1 MSTAKAVASGAN
13 VASTKVALP
22 GGLEQ
27 FDLLLDNW
35 NTELVPVAS
44 VNAPTEYW
52 QRQVSEAVIGYRS
65 SSKNALNSMLDAAR
79 FLRAGLLAAAQIG
92 MVKLAFFEL
101 AGIKPTYAY
110 RLLFALRTYEKANQ
124 DQQDFLGTLAANAI
138 TEILW
143 APEGTLQQA
152 LDVVNR
158 EGGTATAK
166 LIRRVA
172 AEVRASEKPAGGL
185 ITEIAGE
192 ALDAVNAARAA
203 EAKLA
208 TALEEVDAARSKL
221 AATELS
227 LKEMSG
233 DNDALRAD
241 LAEAESR
248 AAEVIRTANARTEK
262 NKALSSEDA
271 KRLQSIRDE
280 ISASE
285 KKLDLLKLAMR
296 KQQTDVATIHEFAEA
311 ARVFVAA
318 VPRTD
323 LEDAIEPFTAD
334 QLVELTG
341 ALRKAN
347 RHAVDLLSLVVA
359 K

>member
-1 MSTAKAVASGAN
+1 MSTTKPVAAAAKVPSTN
-13 VASTKVALP
+13 VTAA
-22 GGLEQ
+22 GGWAQ
-27 FDLLLDNW
+27 FDMLLDDW
-35 NTELVPVAS
+35 GTEIVPVSS
-44 VNAPTEYW
+44 VVAPAEYW
-52 QRQVSEAVIGYRS
+52 QRQISEAVIGYQRC
-65 SSKNALNSMLDAAR
+65 SKNALNSMLDAAR
-79 FLRAGLLAAAQIG
+79 YLREGVMAAAQIG
-92 MVKLAFFEL
+92 MVKQAFFEL
-101 AGIKPTYAY
+101 AGLKPTYAY
-110 RLLFALRTYEKANQ
+110 RLLVALRMYEKAN
-124 DQQDFLGTLAANAI
+124 DEQQDFLGTLATNAI
-138 TEILW
+138 TELLW
-143 APEGTLQQA
+143 APEGTLQHA
-152 LDVVNR
+152 LEVVNR

-172 AEVRASEKPAGGL
+172 NEVRASEKPAGL
-185 ITEIAGE
+185 ITAIAGE
-192 ALDAVNAARAA
+192 TLDAVNVARAA

-208 TALEEVDAARSKL
+208 TALEEVAAARNKL

-241 LAEAESR
+241 LEEAEAR
-248 AAEVIRTANARTEK
+248 AAEVIRTANARAEK
-262 NKALSSEDA
+262 GKALSSEDA

-296 KQQTDVATIHEFAEA
+296 KQQTDAATIADFTEA

-323 LEDAIEPFTAD
+323 VADVIEPFTVD
-334 QLVELTG
+334 QLVEFTG
-341 ALRKAN
+341 ALRKAH
-347 RHAVDLLSLVVA
+347 RHAADLLALVVA